1 MEKLTIV
8 SIVASYVATFF
19 IQLTTLFVCFD
30 SARYYLGIWFLSRKI
45 QFSIGIFV
53 IAFEFNHDLLD
64 PNKQTVLA
72 REIDHDSITS
82 LDAVIDVFGKLL

>member
-8 SIVASYVATFF
+8 SVVASYVATFF

-30 SARYYLGIWFLSRKI
+30 LARYYLGIWLLSRKI
-45 QFSIGIFV
+45 QFSVGIFV
-53 IAFEFNHDLLD
+53 IAFEFNQELLD

-82 LDAVIDVFGKLL
+82 LDAVIDVLGKLI